1 MTKTARIEGV
11 DTLAGSITEEEAL
24 TCTCAR
30 DVYGSGIAGLR
41 KLFA

>member
-1 MTKTARIEGV
+1 MTKTAHIEGV
-11 DTLAGSITEEEAL
+11 DMLVDSITGEEAL
-24 TCTCAR
+24 TRTCAQ